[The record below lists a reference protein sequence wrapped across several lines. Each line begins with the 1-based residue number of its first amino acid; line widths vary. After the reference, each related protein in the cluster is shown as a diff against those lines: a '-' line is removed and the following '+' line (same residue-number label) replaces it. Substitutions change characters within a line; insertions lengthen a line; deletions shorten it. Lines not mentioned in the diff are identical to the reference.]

1 MFIDRVVVEVRSGK
15 GGDGAI
21 AFLRDKNTAKGGPSG
36 GNGGKGGSIFFHASS
51 KINTLINYRFSKVIQ
66 AKDGEK
72 GQNKNKYGKCAPDVI
87 CDVPIGTIIIDEKT
101 KEILA
106 DLKNDGDIFMVAKGG
121 RGGRG
126 NLCFKS
132 PYNKTPKIAE
142 NGHPGITKRV
152 VLELK
157 LLADV
162 GLVGLPSV
170 GKSTFLSVV
179 TRANPLI
186 GNYDFT
192 TISPNLGV
200 CYVDE
205 YRSFVI
211 ADLPGLIEGASKGK
225 GLGFT
230 FLRHIER
237 CRVICHVISM
247 DGRYDPVDAFK
258 IIEEEL
264 KSYNSDLDKK
274 KRMILATKTD
284 VDGSKEN
291 LKKLEK
297 YINGK
302 IDIIP
307 ISSVL
312 HKNLNTAI
320 NKLYEL
326 VELQKTEEINNPDIQ
341 NSSFKKYEYKAKSDD
356 VFSIIKVSN
365 NHYKI
370 VGESVEKTY
379 KLMNISTD
387 EGMMRLIKYLNYI
400 GVDDKLEELGAKD
413 GDLVTLCDFEFEYFN

>member
-36 GNGGKGGSIFFHASS
+36 GNGGKGGSIFFHVSS

-247 DGRYDPVDAFK
+247 DGRYDPVEAFK

-264 KSYNSDLDKK
+264 KCYNSDLDKK